1 MAKVELPKV
10 NEDKLKRSTLSMK
23 SIDTTVISIA
33 KFLGKKEIFTAK
45 KQKFLKDQKAMIKGQ
60 KRKADE
66 ADSLKVEKKKEAKDN
81 MIVSAVKKKGSN
93 FLDGLIEGFLSIFAG
108 FLAGKIP
115 QMIEMIKT
123 ITPQLKA
130 IFDGIAKTV
139 GFVYQFFQSVSVIV
153 YELAKSLFTLTPPDM
168 EKISSEFT
176 DITTSFSAYFES
188 ALNVLK
194 VLTFQDF
201 KDPKDLDK
209 TVSQSFGIVDK
220 EVKNNTVDESE
231 LTEEKKKEA
240 PKVDYKKQVSQEELE
255 AKMKDPKV
263 IELANQLGDGK
274 PKTKATNGYLNAVS
288 VGKMLTDQGVG
299 VWQHPD
305 FNIKSGFTGSG
316 LEGMMKRA
324 SNSFH
329 SSGEALDI
337 PIAGQGEEKLN
348 QIASMLGANKKKL
361 GINELKWKDDAD
373 HMDHIHVSFKGNGKV
388 EQPIKPA
395 SVSAAPSSKSKTV
408 DNITAAKDIDS
419 PTSDMQKKITQA
431 VLSQQA
437 QLPPTIVPEQQ
448 TIIVAGGGGGEVPT
462 PDINTLL
469 NTMQRTRV
477 LTALAYQ

>member
-33 KFLGKKEIFTAK
+33 KFLGKKEKFAAK

-60 KRKADE
+60 QRKADE
-66 ADSLKVEKKKEAKDN
+66 ADSLKVEKKKETKEN
-81 MIVSAVKKKGSN
+81 RIVSAVKKKGGSM
-93 FLDGLIEGFLSIFAG
+93 LDRLILGVGSIFAG
-108 FLAGKIP
+108 WLAGKVPEI
-115 QMIEMIKT
+115 IELIKNSM
-123 ITPQLKA
+123 PRVKA
-130 IFDGIAKTV
+130 IFDGITKTV
-139 GFVYQFFQSVSVIV
+139 GLIYEYFQSMFVIV
-153 YELAKSLFTLTPPDM
+153 YELGKSLFTLTPPDG
-168 EKISSEFT
+168 EKIASEFN
-176 DITTSFSAYFES
+176 DIKGAWDSYLKSATNGFK
-188 ALNVLK
+188 AL
-194 VLTFQDF
+194 TGQEFQ
-201 KDPKDLDK
+201 DPKDLEK
-209 TVSQSFGIVDK
+209 VDK
-220 EVKNNTVDESE
+220 EVKNNTVDEDG
-231 LTEEKKKEA
+231 KNVKKENK
-240 PKVDYKKQVSQEELE
+240 PKVDKKINKKEITQEELE

-263 IELANQLGDGK
+263 IELANQMGDGK

-305 FNIKSGFTGSG
+305 FNIKTGFTGSG

-337 PIAGQGEEKLN
+337 PIAGQGEERLN

-373 HMDHIHVSFKGNGKV
+373 HMDHIHVSFKGAVN
-388 EQPIKPA
+388 ELMKPA
-395 SVSAAPSSKSKTV
+395 SVSAAPSSKSTTI
-408 DNITAAKDIDS
+408 DNINAAKDIDS
-419 PTSDMQKKITQA
+419 PDRDMQKKITQA

-437 QLPPTIVPEQQ
+437 AVPTMSVPAPQSKTIV
-448 TIIVAGGGGGEVPT
+448 VGGGGGELPT
-462 PDINTLL
+462 PDIDTLL

>member
-10 NEDKLKRSTLSMK
+10 NEDQLKRSTLVMK

-33 KFLGKKEIFTAK
+33 KFLGRKEKFTAK
-45 KQKFLKDQKAMIKGQ
+45 QKKFLKAQQAMIKGQ
-60 KRKADE
+60 KRKDDE
-66 ADSLKVEKKKEAKDN
+66 AESLKVEKKKEKKEN
-81 MIVSAVKKKGSN
+81 RFVSAAKKKGGSL
-93 FLDGLIEGFLSIFAG
+93 LDNLIAGVGSIFAG
-108 FLAGKIP
+108 WLAGKVPEI
-115 QMIEMIKT
+115 IELIKKNM
-123 ITPQLKA
+123 PRVQA
-130 IFDGIAKTV
+130 IFDGITKTV
-139 GFVYQFFQSVSVIV
+139 GLVYEYFQSMFVIV
-153 YELAKSLFTLTPPDM
+153 YELGKSLFTLTPPDG
-168 EKISSEFT
+168 EKIASEFS
-176 DITTSFSAYFES
+176 DIKGSWDSYLKSATNGFK
-188 ALNVLK
+188 AL
-194 VLTFQDF
+194 TGQDF
-201 KDPKDLDK
+201 QDPKDLEK
-209 TVSQSFGIVDK
+209 VDK
-220 EVKNNTVDESE
+220 QVKDNSVDEDG
-231 LTEEKKKEA
+231 EKVKKENK
-240 PKVDYKKQVSQEELE
+240 PVVDKKINKKEISQEELN

-305 FNIKSGFTGSG
+305 FNIKTGFTGSG
-316 LEGMMKRA
+316 LESMMKRA

-337 PIAGQGEEKLN
+337 PIAGQGEERLN

-373 HMDHIHVSFKGNGKV
+373 HMDHIHVSFKGD
-388 EQPIKPA
+388 EPIKPA
-395 SVSAAPSSKSKTV
+395 SVAAAPSSKSTTV

-419 PTSDMQKKITQA
+419 PDRDMQKKITQA

-437 QLPPTIVPEQQ
+437 QVPTMSVPESGNKA
-448 TIIVAGGGGGEVPT
+448 VVVDGGTTVST
-462 PDINTLL
+462 PDIDSLL

>member
-10 NEDKLKRSTLSMK
+10 NEDQLKRSTLVMK

-33 KFLGKKEIFTAK
+33 KFLGRKEKFTAK
-45 KQKFLKDQKAMIKGQ
+45 QKKFLKAQQAMIKGQ
-60 KRKADE
+60 KRKDDE
-66 ADSLKVEKKKEAKDN
+66 AESLKVEKKKEKKEN
-81 MIVSAVKKKGSN
+81 RFVSAAKKKGGSL
-93 FLDGLIEGFLSIFAG
+93 LDNLIAGVGSIFAG
-108 FLAGKIP
+108 WLAGKVPEI
-115 QMIEMIKT
+115 IELIKKNM
-123 ITPQLKA
+123 PRVQA
-130 IFDGIAKTV
+130 IFDGITKTV
-139 GFVYQFFQSVSVIV
+139 GLVYEYFQSMFVIV
-153 YELAKSLFTLTPPDM
+153 YELGKSLFTLTPPDG
-168 EKISSEFT
+168 EKIASEFS
-176 DITTSFSAYFES
+176 DIKGSWDSYLKSATNGFK
-188 ALNVLK
+188 AL
-194 VLTFQDF
+194 TGQDF
-201 KDPKDLDK
+201 QDPKDLEK
-209 TVSQSFGIVDK
+209 VDK
-220 EVKNNTVDESE
+220 QVKDNSVDEDG
-231 LTEEKKKEA
+231 EKVKKENK
-240 PKVDYKKQVSQEELE
+240 PVVDKKINKKEISQEELN

-305 FNIKSGFTGSG
+305 FNIKTGFTGSG
-316 LEGMMKRA
+316 LESMMKRA

-337 PIAGQGEEKLN
+337 PIADQGEERLN

-373 HMDHIHVSFKGNGKV
+373 HMDHIHVSFKGD
-388 EQPIKPA
+388 EPIKPA
-395 SVSAAPSSKSKTV
+395 SVAAAPSSKSTTV

-419 PTSDMQKKITQA
+419 PDRDMQKKITQA

-437 QLPPTIVPEQQ
+437 QVPTMSVPESGNKA
-448 TIIVAGGGGGEVPT
+448 VVVDGGTTVST
-462 PDINTLL
+462 PDIDSLL

>member
-10 NEDKLKRSTLSMK
+10 NEDQLKRSTLVMK

-33 KFLGKKEIFTAK
+33 KFLDRKEKFTAK
-45 KQKFLKDQKAMIKGQ
+45 QKKFLKAQQAMIKGQ
-60 KRKADE
+60 ERKADE
-66 ADSLKVEKKKEAKDN
+66 AESLKVEKKEKKENKEN
-81 MIVSAVKKKGSN
+81 RFVSAAKKKGGSL
-93 FLDGLIEGFLSIFAG
+93 LDNLIAGVGSIFAG
-108 FLAGKIP
+108 WLAGKVPEI
-115 QMIEMIKT
+115 IELIKT
-123 ITPQLKA
+123 NMPRVQA
-130 IFDGIAKTV
+130 IFDGITKTV
-139 GFVYQFFQSVSVIV
+139 GLVYEYFQSMFVIV
-153 YELAKSLFTLTPPDM
+153 YELGKSLFTLTPPDG
-168 EKISSEFT
+168 EKIASEFS
-176 DITTSFSAYFES
+176 DIKGSWDSYLKSATNGFK
-188 ALNVLK
+188 AL
-194 VLTFQDF
+194 TGQDF
-201 KDPKDLDK
+201 QDPKDLEK
-209 TVSQSFGIVDK
+209 VDK
-220 EVKNNTVDESE
+220 QVKDNSVDEDGN
-231 LTEEKKKEA
+231 KVKKENK
-240 PKVDYKKQVSQEELE
+240 PVVDKKINKKEISQEELN

-305 FNIKSGFTGSG
+305 FNIKTGFTGSG

-337 PIAGQGEEKLN
+337 PIADQGEERLN

-373 HMDHIHVSFKGNGKV
+373 HMDHIHVSFKGND
-388 EQPIKPA
+388 EPIKPA
-395 SVSAAPSSKSKTV
+395 SVAAAPSSKSTTV

-419 PTSDMQKKITQA
+419 PTNDMQKKITQA
-431 VLSQQA
+431 VLSQQT
-437 QLPPTIVPEQQ
+437 QVPMSVPQSGNK
-448 TIIVAGGGGGEVPT
+448 TVVVGADSEVPT
-462 PDINTLL
+462 PDIDNLL

>member
-33 KFLGKKEIFTAK
+33 KFLGKKEKFAAK

-60 KRKADE
+60 QRKADE
-66 ADSLKVEKKKEAKDN
+66 ADSLKVEKKKETKEN
-81 MIVSAVKKKGSN
+81 RIVSAVKKKGGSM
-93 FLDGLIEGFLSIFAG
+93 LDRLILGVGSIFAG
-108 FLAGKIP
+108 WLAGKVPEI
-115 QMIEMIKT
+115 IELIKNSM
-123 ITPQLKA
+123 PRVKA
-130 IFDGIAKTV
+130 IFDGITKTV
-139 GFVYQFFQSVSVIV
+139 GLIYEYFQSMFVIV
-153 YELAKSLFTLTPPDM
+153 YELGKSLFTLTPPDG
-168 EKISSEFT
+168 EKIASEFN
-176 DITTSFSAYFES
+176 DIKGAWDSYLKSATNGFK
-188 ALNVLK
+188 AL
-194 VLTFQDF
+194 TGQDF
-201 KDPKDLDK
+201 QDPKDLEK
-209 TVSQSFGIVDK
+209 VDN
-220 EVKNNTVDESE
+220 EVKSNSVDESK
-231 LTEEKKKEA
+231 LKEENKPKVNKKINKKEIT
-240 PKVDYKKQVSQEELE
+240 QEELE

-263 IELANQLGDGK
+263 IELANQMGDGK

-305 FNIKSGFTGSG
+305 FNIKTGFTGSG

-337 PIAGQGEEKLN
+337 PIAGQGEERLN

-373 HMDHIHVSFKGNGKV
+373 HMDHIHVSFKGT
-388 EQPIKPA
+388 EPIKPA
-395 SVSAAPSSKSKTV
+395 SVSAAPSSKSTVV

-419 PTSDMQKKITQA
+419 PMSNMQGQINRA
-431 VLSQQA
+431 VLSQQVPTMSVPSA
-437 QLPPTIVPEQQ
+437 PPSPPIV
-448 TIIVAGGGGGEVPT
+448 VGGGSGVPT
-462 PDINTLL
+462 PDIDTLL

>member
-33 KFLGKKEIFTAK
+33 KFLGKKEKFAAK

-60 KRKADE
+60 QRKADE
-66 ADSLKVEKKKEAKDN
+66 ADSLKVEKKKETKEN
-81 MIVSAVKKKGSN
+81 RIVSAVKKKGGSM
-93 FLDGLIEGFLSIFAG
+93 LDRLILGVGSIFAG
-108 FLAGKIP
+108 WLAGKVPEI
-115 QMIEMIKT
+115 IELIKNSM
-123 ITPQLKA
+123 PRVKA
-130 IFDGIAKTV
+130 IFDGITKTV
-139 GFVYQFFQSVSVIV
+139 GLIYEYFQSMFVIV
-153 YELAKSLFTLTPPDM
+153 YELGKSLFTLTPPDG
-168 EKISSEFT
+168 EKIASEFN
-176 DITTSFSAYFES
+176 DIKGAWDSYLKSATNGFK
-188 ALNVLK
+188 AL
-194 VLTFQDF
+194 TGQDF
-201 KDPKDLDK
+201 QDPKDLEK
-209 TVSQSFGIVDK
+209 VDN
-220 EVKNNTVDESE
+220 EVKSNSVDESK
-231 LTEEKKKEA
+231 LKEENKPKVNKKINKKEIT
-240 PKVDYKKQVSQEELE
+240 QEELE

-263 IELANQLGDGK
+263 IELANQMGDGK

-305 FNIKSGFTGSG
+305 FNIKTGFTGSG

-337 PIAGQGEEKLN
+337 PIAGQGEERLN

-373 HMDHIHVSFKGNGKV
+373 HMDHIHVSFKGT
-388 EQPIKPA
+388 EPIKPA
-395 SVSAAPSSKSKTV
+395 SVSAAPSSKSTVV

-419 PTSDMQKKITQA
+419 PMSNIQGQINRV
-431 VLSQQA
+431 VLSQQVPTMSVPSA
-437 QLPPTIVPEQQ
+437 PPSPPIV
-448 TIIVAGGGGGEVPT
+448 VGGGSGVPT
-462 PDINTLL
+462 PDIDTLL

>member
-305 FNIKSGFTGSG
+305 FNIKTGFTGSG
-316 LEGMMKRA
+316 LDGMMKRA

-337 PIAGQGEEKLN
+337 PIAGQGEERLN

-373 HMDHIHVSFKGNGKV
+373 HMDHIHVSFKGT
-388 EQPIKPA
+388 EPIKPA
-395 SVSAAPSSKSKTV
+395 SVSAAPSSKSTVV

-419 PTSDMQKKITQA
+419 PMSNMQGQINRA
-431 VLSQQA
+431 VLSQQVPTMSVPSA
-437 QLPPTIVPEQQ
+437 PPSPPIV
-448 TIIVAGGGGGEVPT
+448 VGGGSGVFT
-462 PDINTLL
+462 PDIDTLL

>member
-10 NEDKLKRSTLSMK
+10 NENQLKRSTLSMK

-33 KFLGKKEIFTAK
+33 KFLGKKEKFAVK

-60 KRKADE
+60 QRKADE
-66 ADSLKVEKKKEAKDN
+66 ADSLKVEKKKETKEN
-81 MIVSAVKKKGSN
+81 RIVTAAKKKGGSM
-93 FLDGLIEGFLSIFAG
+93 LDRLILGVGSIFAG
-108 FLAGKIP
+108 WLAGKVPEI
-115 QMIEMIKT
+115 IELIKSSM
-123 ITPQLKA
+123 PRVKA
-130 IFDGIAKTV
+130 IFDGITKTF
-139 GFVYQFFQSVSVIV
+139 GLIYEYFQSMFVIV
-153 YELAKSLFTLTPPDM
+153 YELGKSLFTLTPPDG
-168 EKISSEFT
+168 EKIASEFN
-176 DITTSFSAYFES
+176 DIKGAWDSYLKSATNGFK
-188 ALNVLK
+188 AL
-194 VLTFQDF
+194 TGQDF
-201 KDPKDLDK
+201 QDPKDLEK
-209 TVSQSFGIVDK
+209 VDK
-220 EVKNNTVDESE
+220 EVKNNTVDEDG
-231 LTEEKKKEA
+231 KKVKKENK
-240 PKVDYKKQVSQEELE
+240 PVVDKKINKKEITQEELE

-263 IELANQLGDGK
+263 IELANQMGDGK

-373 HMDHIHVSFKGNGKV
+373 HMDHIHVSFKGD
-388 EQPIKPA
+388 EPIKLA
-395 SVSAAPSSKSKTV
+395 SVAAAPSSKSKTV

-437 QLPPTIVPEQQ
+437 QIPPTTVPEQQ

>member
-33 KFLGKKEIFTAK
+33 KFLGKKEKFAVK

-60 KRKADE
+60 QRKADE
-66 ADSLKVEKKKEAKDN
+66 ADSLKVEKKKETKEN
-81 MIVSAVKKKGSN
+81 RIVSAVKKKGGSM
-93 FLDGLIEGFLSIFAG
+93 LDRLILGVGSIFAG
-108 FLAGKIP
+108 WLAGKVPEI
-115 QMIEMIKT
+115 IELIKNSM
-123 ITPQLKA
+123 PRVKA
-130 IFDGIAKTV
+130 IFDGITKTV
-139 GFVYQFFQSVSVIV
+139 GLIYEYFQSMFVIV
-153 YELAKSLFTLTPPDM
+153 YELGKSLFTLTPPDG
-168 EKISSEFT
+168 EKIASEFN
-176 DITTSFSAYFES
+176 DIKGAWDSYLKSATNGFK
-188 ALNVLK
+188 AL
-194 VLTFQDF
+194 TGQDF
-201 KDPKDLDK
+201 QDPKDLEK
-209 TVSQSFGIVDK
+209 VDK
-220 EVKNNTVDESE
+220 EVKSNSVDESE

-263 IELANQLGDGK
+263 IELANQMGDGK

-337 PIAGQGEEKLN
+337 PIAGQGEERLN

-373 HMDHIHVSFKGNGKV
+373 HMDHIHVSFKGD
-388 EQPIKPA
+388 EPIKPA
-395 SVSAAPSSKSKTV
+395 SVAAAPSSKSKTV

-419 PTSDMQKKITQA
+419 PDRDMQKKITQA
-431 VLSQQA
+431 VLSQQT
-437 QLPPTIVPEQQ
+437 QVPPMSVPEPQSKA
-448 TIIVAGGGGGEVPT
+448 IIVGGDGGDLPT
-462 PDINTLL
+462 PDIDTLL

>member
-10 NEDKLKRSTLSMK
+10 NEDQLKRSTLVMK
-23 SIDTTVISIA
+23 SIDTTVISIT
-33 KFLGKKEIFTAK
+33 KFLGRKEKFTAK
-45 KQKFLKDQKAMIKGQ
+45 QKKFLKAQQAMIKGQ
-60 KRKADE
+60 KRKDDE
-66 ADSLKVEKKKEAKDN
+66 AESLKVEKKKEKKEN
-81 MIVSAVKKKGSN
+81 RFVSAAKKKGGSL
-93 FLDGLIEGFLSIFAG
+93 LDNLIAGVGSIFAG
-108 FLAGKIP
+108 WLAGKIP
-115 QMIEMIKT
+115 EIIELIKKNM
-123 ITPQLKA
+123 PRVKA
-130 IFDGIAKTV
+130 IFDGITKTV
-139 GFVYQFFQSVSVIV
+139 GLIYEYFQSMFVIV
-153 YELAKSLFTLTPPDM
+153 YELGKSLFTLTPPDG
-168 EKISSEFT
+168 EKIASEFN
-176 DITTSFSAYFES
+176 DIKGAWDSYLKSATNGFK
-188 ALNVLK
+188 AL
-194 VLTFQDF
+194 TGQDF
-201 KDPKDLDK
+201 QDPKDLEK
-209 TVSQSFGIVDK
+209 VDK
-220 EVKNNTVDESE
+220 EVKDNSVDEDG
-231 LTEEKKKEA
+231 KKVKKENK
-240 PKVDYKKQVSQEELE
+240 PVVDKKINKKEISQEELN

-305 FNIKSGFTGSG
+305 FNIKTGFTGSG

-337 PIAGQGEEKLN
+337 PIAGQGEERLN

-373 HMDHIHVSFKGNGKV
+373 HMDHIHVSFKGD
-388 EQPIKPA
+388 EPIKPA
-395 SVSAAPSSKSKTV
+395 SVAAAPSSKSTTV

-419 PTSDMQKKITQA
+419 PTNDMQKKITQA

-437 QLPPTIVPEQQ
+437 QVPTMSVPESGNKA
-448 TIIVAGGGGGEVPT
+448 VVVDGGTTVST
-462 PDINTLL
+462 PDIDSLL

>member
-33 KFLGKKEIFTAK
+33 KFLGKKEKFAAK

-60 KRKADE
+60 QRKADE
-66 ADSLKVEKKKEAKDN
+66 ADSLKVEKKKETKEN
-81 MIVSAVKKKGSN
+81 RIVSAVKKKGGSM
-93 FLDGLIEGFLSIFAG
+93 LDRLILGVGSIFAG
-108 FLAGKIP
+108 WLAGKVPEI
-115 QMIEMIKT
+115 IELIKNSM
-123 ITPQLKA
+123 PRVKA
-130 IFDGIAKTV
+130 IFDGITKTV
-139 GFVYQFFQSVSVIV
+139 GLIYEYFQSMFVIV
-153 YELAKSLFTLTPPDM
+153 YELGKSLFTLTPPDG
-168 EKISSEFT
+168 EKIASEFN
-176 DITTSFSAYFES
+176 DIKGAWDSYLKSATNGFK
-188 ALNVLK
+188 AL
-194 VLTFQDF
+194 TGQDF
-201 KDPKDLDK
+201 QDPKDLEK
-209 TVSQSFGIVDK
+209 VDK
-220 EVKNNTVDESE
+220 EVKSNSVDESE

-305 FNIKSGFTGSG
+305 FNIKTGFTGSG

-337 PIAGQGEEKLN
+337 PIAGQGEERLN

-373 HMDHIHVSFKGNGKV
+373 HMDHIHVSFKGD
-388 EQPIKPA
+388 EPIKPA
-395 SVSAAPSSKSKTV
+395 SVAAAPSSKSTTV

-419 PTSDMQKKITQA
+419 PDRDMQKKITQA
-431 VLSQQA
+431 VLSQQT
-437 QLPPTIVPEQQ
+437 QVPPMSVPEPQSKA
-448 TIIVAGGGGGEVPT
+448 IIVGGDGGDLPT
-462 PDINTLL
+462 PDIDTLL

>member
-33 KFLGKKEIFTAK
+33 KFLGKKEKFAVK

-60 KRKADE
+60 QRKADE
-66 ADSLKVEKKKEAKDN
+66 ADSLKVEKKKETKEN
-81 MIVSAVKKKGSN
+81 RIVSAVKKKGGSM
-93 FLDGLIEGFLSIFAG
+93 LDRLILGVGSIFAG
-108 FLAGKIP
+108 WLAGKVPEI
-115 QMIEMIKT
+115 IELIKNSM
-123 ITPQLKA
+123 PRVKA
-130 IFDGIAKTV
+130 IFDGITKTV
-139 GFVYQFFQSVSVIV
+139 GLIYEYFQSMFVIV
-153 YELAKSLFTLTPPDM
+153 YELGKSLFTLTPPDG
-168 EKISSEFT
+168 EKIASEFN
-176 DITTSFSAYFES
+176 DIKGAWDSYLKSATNGFK
-188 ALNVLK
+188 AL
-194 VLTFQDF
+194 TGQDF
-201 KDPKDLDK
+201 QDPKDLEK
-209 TVSQSFGIVDK
+209 VDK
-220 EVKNNTVDESE
+220 EVKSNSVDESE

-337 PIAGQGEEKLN
+337 PIAGQGEERLN

-373 HMDHIHVSFKGNGKV
+373 HMDHIHVSFKGD
-388 EQPIKPA
+388 EPIKPA
-395 SVSAAPSSKSKTV
+395 SVAAAPSSKSKTV

-419 PTSDMQKKITQA
+419 PDRDMQKKITQA
-431 VLSQQA
+431 VLSQQT
-437 QLPPTIVPEQQ
+437 QVPPMSVPEPQSKA
-448 TIIVAGGGGGEVPT
+448 IIVGGDGGDLPT
-462 PDINTLL
+462 PDIDTLL

>member
-1 MAKVELPKV
+1 LV
-10 NEDKLKRSTLSMK
+10 
-23 SIDTTVISIA
+23 
-33 KFLGKKEIFTAK
+33 
-45 KQKFLKDQKAMIKGQ
+45 
-60 KRKADE
+60 
-66 ADSLKVEKKKEAKDN
+66 
-81 MIVSAVKKKGSN
+81 
-93 FLDGLIEGFLSIFAG
+93 EGFLSIFAG

-209 TVSQSFGIVDK
+209 TVSDAFGIVDK

-240 PKVDYKKQVSQEELE
+240 PKVDYSKKQVSQEELE

-305 FNIKSGFTGSG
+305 FNIKTGFTGSG

-337 PIAGQGEEKLN
+337 PIAGQGEERLN

-373 HMDHIHVSFKGNGKV
+373 HMDHIHVSFKGT
-388 EQPIKPA
+388 EPIKPA
-395 SVSAAPSSKSKTV
+395 SVSAAPSSKSKVV

-419 PTSDMQKKITQA
+419 PMSDMQGQINRA
-431 VLSQQA
+431 VLSQQV
-437 QLPPTIVPEQQ
+437 PTIP
-448 TIIVAGGGGGEVPT
+448 TAPAPSSPPIVVGGSSGLPT
-462 PDINTLL
+462 PDIDTLL

>member
-1 MAKVELPKV
+1 MAKVELPRI
-10 NEDKLKRSTLSMK
+10 NENQLKRSTLSMK
-23 SIDTTVISIA
+23 SIDTTVLSIT
-33 KFLGKKEIFTAK
+33 KFLDKKESFTAK
-45 KQKFLKDQKAMIKGQ
+45 KQKFLKDQKAMIKGR

-66 ADSLKVEKKKEAKDN
+66 VESLKVEKKEKKEN
-81 MIVSAVKKKGSN
+81 RVTSFVKKKGQSM
-93 FLDGLIEGFLSIFAG
+93 LDKVILAVGSIFG
-108 FLAGKIP
+108 GWLAGKIP
-115 QMIEMIKT
+115 ELIEMIKKVM
-123 ITPQLKA
+123 PRVKA
-130 IFDGIAKTV
+130 IFDGITKTV
-139 GFVYQFFQSVSVIV
+139 GAVFQFYQSVYAIV
-153 YELAKSLFTLTPPDM
+153 WELAKSVVTLTPPDM
-168 EKISSEFT
+168 EKIGSEFN
-176 DITTSFSAYFES
+176 DIKTSWDSYLQSGTNGFK
-188 ALNVLK
+188 AL
-194 VLTFQDF
+194 TGQDF
-201 KDPKDLDK
+201 KDPKELEK
-209 TVSQSFGIVDK
+209 VDK
-220 EVKNNTVDESE
+220 KVKDDTKD
-231 LTEEKKKEA
+231 LPTTEEIRKDKPNAVGGGNAGASTDSGGTSEDTIKSVPVNNE
-240 PKVDYKKQVSQEELE
+240 KSM
-255 AKMKDPKV
+255 KMS
-263 IELANQLGDGK
+263 GDGK

-305 FNIKSGFTGSG
+305 FNIKTGFTGSG

-337 PIAGQGEEKLN
+337 PIAGQGEERLN

>member
-10 NEDKLKRSTLSMK
+10 NEDQLKRSTLVMK

-33 KFLGKKEIFTAK
+33 KFLDRKEKFTAK
-45 KQKFLKDQKAMIKGQ
+45 QKKFLKAQQAMIKGQ
-60 KRKADE
+60 ERKADE
-66 ADSLKVEKKKEAKDN
+66 AESLKVEKKEKKENKEN
-81 MIVSAVKKKGSN
+81 RFVSAAKKKGGSL
-93 FLDGLIEGFLSIFAG
+93 LDNLIAGVGSIFAG
-108 FLAGKIP
+108 WLAGKIP
-115 QMIEMIKT
+115 EIIELIKKNM
-123 ITPQLKA
+123 PRVQA
-130 IFDGIAKTV
+130 IFDGITKTV
-139 GFVYQFFQSVSVIV
+139 GLVYEYFQSMFVIV
-153 YELAKSLFTLTPPDM
+153 YELGKSLFTLTPPDG
-168 EKISSEFT
+168 EKIASEFS
-176 DITTSFSAYFES
+176 DIKGSWDSYLKSATNGFK
-188 ALNVLK
+188 AL
-194 VLTFQDF
+194 TGQDF
-201 KDPKDLDK
+201 QDPKDLEK
-209 TVSQSFGIVDK
+209 VDK
-220 EVKNNTVDESE
+220 QVKDNSVDEDG
-231 LTEEKKKEA
+231 EKVKKENK
-240 PKVDYKKQVSQEELE
+240 PVVDKKINKKEISQEELN

-305 FNIKSGFTGSG
+305 FNIKTGFTGSG
-316 LEGMMKRA
+316 LESMMKRA

-337 PIAGQGEEKLN
+337 PIAGQGEERLN

-373 HMDHIHVSFKGNGKV
+373 HMDHIHVSFKGD
-388 EQPIKPA
+388 EPIKPA
-395 SVSAAPSSKSKTV
+395 SVSAAPSYKSTTI

-419 PTSDMQKKITQA
+419 PDRDMQKKITQA

-437 QLPPTIVPEQQ
+437 QVQPMSVPAPQNKTIV
-448 TIIVAGGGGGEVPT
+448 VGGEGGELTT
-462 PDINTLL
+462 PDIDTLL